1 MGCSRIRKLPS
12 APGLGQIG
20 RSQLGKKPTFHPNL
34 CMVAEPLLREAVQKF
49 QDPAAREFD
58 FRHPLCI
65 LDMTFKINESSNR
78 RSELTQRTDAE
89 HL

>member
-12 APGLGQIG
+12 APGLGQFG

-89 HL
+89 QL